1 MDKRIII
8 AALSA
13 AVILTACGKA
23 PDKDQGESAAPKDS
37 SIAEERSE
45 ADESSARRAVSYR
58 LEYP

>member
-23 PDKDQGESAAPKDS
+23 PDKDQGESAAPN
-37 SIAEERSE
+37 E
-45 ADESSARRAVSYR
+45 AA
-58 LEYP
+58 